1 MKTRRVHSALPET
14 PRDAGG
20 EVLSGIPGFRLIEQ
34 CGRGGSGS
42 VYLGIDRD
50 GVRRAVRIVHPV
62 ANRPGIPARESSAVA
77 LYRNLAHGHPHLIDI
92 LYSGH
97 VGSTVYYILPLA
109 DSASVRQ
116 YRYRPLTLA
125 ERLLRGD
132 CTAAEKLRI
141 VRDVADA
148 VAFLHEHGVA
158 HRDLK
163 PENILFVDGVLK
175 VADPGLLAPIS
186 CISTGGTRE
195 FSPPHPCSGIR
206 TDLYALGKIMYC
218 VFTGFPAENFPKL
231 PPDWKSGFHAR
242 LNWMILKCC
251 AAPGRPG
258 YRSAAELAA
267 DLAAL
272 ELPQPRWHA
281 LRRAWRSARRSAEL
295 WLVLMALLFG
305 LISCRHT
312 ENGNSQ
318 PLRAGVSFGNAEHP
332 APGKSRSVSP

>member
-1 MKTRRVHSALPET
+1 MKTRRIHSALPEN
-14 PRDAGG
+14 PHDAGEG
-20 EVLSGIPGFRLIEQ
+20 VLSGIPDFRLIEQ

-62 ANRPGIPARESSAVA
+62 ANRPGIPARESAAVA
-77 LYRNLAHGHPHLIDI
+77 LYRNLAHGNPHLIDI

-109 DSASVRQ
+109 DSASERQ
-116 YRYRPLTLA
+116 FRYRPLTLA
-125 ERLLRGD
+125 ERVHRSD

-141 VRDVADA
+141 VRDVTDA
-148 VAFLHEHGVA
+148 VMFLHEHGVA

-163 PENILFVDGVLK
+163 PENILFVEGVLK
-175 VADPGLLAPIS
+175 VADPGLLAPVS
-186 CISTGGTRE
+186 CVSTGGTRE

-218 VFTGFPAENFPKL
+218 VFTGFPAENFPQL
-231 PPDWKSGFHAR
+231 PPDWKSTFHSK

-251 AAPGRPG
+251 SSERQG

-267 DLAAL
+267 DLESL
-272 ELPQPRWHA
+272 ELPQPRWHV
-281 LRRAWRSARRSAEL
+281 LRRAWRSARRSVEL
-295 WLVLMALLFG
+295 WLVFIALLFG
-305 LISCRHT
+305 LISCRHN
-312 ENGNSQ
+312 ENGKAQ
-318 PLRAGVSFGNAEHP
+318 PLRAGIPFGSAGHP
-332 APGKSRSVSP
+332 APEKK